1 MGICDD
7 KNDDRKKL
15 LEYAGAFAAAHP
27 EHPLK
32 AETFAS
38 PYDLLQ
44 AAGDRGGFDLYLLDI
59 IMPHLNGIGLAARIR
74 ERGEPAEILFLTTS
88 REYAVEAFGVK
99 ASGYLLKP
107 VQQADFDREVLGCI
121 RNLAPGENPALLLKT
136 RYGLRRV
143 PIRELVMVESFNH
156 RRVCTLADGTTV
168 ETPATLSSLYE
179 QLRQYP
185 CFFPPPPGIYHQYG
199 LCKRAHPRRAAHGRR
214 AEGPH
219 FPQCLFQIERGL
231 HEIYVLTARR
241 TKRTS
246 PA

>member
-1 MGICDD
+1 MIHMGICDD
-7 KNDDRKKL
+7 RNDDRKKL
-15 LEYAGAFAAAHP
+15 LEYAGVFAASHP

-32 AETFAS
+32 AEAFVS

-59 IMPHLNGIGLAARIR
+59 IMPHLSGIDLAARIR
-74 ERGEPAEILFLTTS
+74 ERGEAAEILFLTTS

-121 RNLAPGENPALLLKT
+121 RNLAPRENPALLLKT
-136 RYGLRRV
+136 RNGLRRV
-143 PIRELVMVESFNH
+143 HIQELVMVESFNH
-156 RRVCTLADGTTV
+156 HRVCTLADGTTV

-185 CFFPPPPGIYHQYG
+185 CFFLPHRAYIINMDYVNG
-199 LCKRAHPRRAAHGRR
+199 LTPT
-214 AEGPH
+214 
-219 FPQCLFQIERGL
+219 GL
-231 HEIYVLTARR
+231 LMTGGQKVPISRNVYSKLKEAYMKYTF
-241 TKRTS
+241 
-246 PA
+246 

>member
-1 MGICDD
+1 MIRMGICDD
-7 KNDDRKKL
+7 KNNDRKKL

-32 AETFAS
+32 AEAFAS

-59 IMPHLNGIGLAARIR
+59 IMPHLSGIDLAARIR

-185 CFFPPPPGIYHQYG
+185 CFFLPHRAYIINMDYVNG
-199 LCKRAHPRRAAHGRR
+199 LTPA
-214 AEGPH
+214 
-219 FPQCLFQIERGL
+219 GL
-231 HEIYVLTARR
+231 LMAGGQKVPISRNVYSKLKEAYMKYTF
-241 TKRTS
+241 
-246 PA
+246 